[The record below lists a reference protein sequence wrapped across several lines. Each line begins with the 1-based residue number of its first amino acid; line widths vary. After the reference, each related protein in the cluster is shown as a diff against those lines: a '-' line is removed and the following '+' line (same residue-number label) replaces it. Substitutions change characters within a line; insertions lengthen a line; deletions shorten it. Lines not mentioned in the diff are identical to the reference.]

1 MLGNF
6 IFDICKCKKTWNMK
20 SFKIEIIQKLR
31 DTINDKKVVCGLSG
45 GVDSTVTAI
54 LLDQAIGKNLKC
66 ILVDT
71 GLMRKDE
78 VKTIKDLF
86 TKVYDINLKV
96 VNAKMLY
103 FLLHHYAH
111 ATVLPFY
118 PRQLLHADDL
128 ATAFSPHNHLKS
140 PLHPKSHA

>member
-1 MLGNF
+1 
-6 IFDICKCKKTWNMK
+6 MK

-78 VKTIKDLF
+78 VKIIKDLF
-86 TKVYDINLKV
+86 TKVYDINLKT
-96 VNAKMLY
+96 
-103 FLLHHYAH
+103 F
-111 ATVLPFY
+111 
-118 PRQLLHADDL
+118 QEI
-128 ATAFSPHNHLKS
+128 
-140 PLHPKSHA
+140 